1 MCQLLGIMS
10 SRGKVNSFCKRGGVP
25 NISQSTDTI
34 KQTGNTVVT
43 FNSYSVSVVYQV
55 TACFCQNQAKTE
67 NPFKNLSIPS
77 FSAQFCISVR

>member
-1 MCQLLGIMS
+1 MATN
-10 SRGKVNSFCKRGGVP
+10 NS
-25 NISQSTDTI
+25 TI

-43 FNSYSVSVVYQV
+43 FKSYSVSVVYQV